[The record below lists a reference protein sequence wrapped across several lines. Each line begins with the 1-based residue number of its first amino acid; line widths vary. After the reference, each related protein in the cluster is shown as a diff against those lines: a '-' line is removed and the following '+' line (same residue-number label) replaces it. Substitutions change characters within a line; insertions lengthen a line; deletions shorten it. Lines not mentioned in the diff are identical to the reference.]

1 MQQNPD
7 VKREDV
13 PVDLV
18 KASGGGLD
26 PHISPEA
33 ALVQVARIAKTRN
46 IGGNKLIQLVNQQI
60 EKPFLGILG
69 TSTVNVLR
77 LNIAL
82 DKLK

>member
-7 VKREDV
+7 VKRENI
-13 PVDLV
+13 PVDLI
-18 KASGGGLD
+18 KATGGGLD

-33 ALVQVARIAKTRN
+33 ALV
-46 IGGNKLIQLVNQQI
+46 NQQI
-60 EKPFLGILG
+60 EKPFLGMLG

>member
-7 VKREDV
+7 VKRENV

-18 KASGGGLD
+18 TASGGGLD